1 MLTLLTIR
9 DFAVVSAIE
18 LEFGR
23 GLTVIS
29 GETGAGKSL
38 LVDALGFLSGLRADS
53 GMVRI
58 DADTNLGVSVSTD
71 CNGRYAYLD
80 PYRGAQLALAVQNVE
95 DVLAG
100 AGMTLSNVVRLKVY
114 TTDVEALM
122 PAYGT
127 LAAKLGQ
134 ARVSPPNTLV
144 EVSRLAVPGLLVE
157 LEVTAAD

>member
-1 MLTLLTIR
+1 MERTPINPVTWSEQ
-9 DFAVVSAIE
+9 FGYHQGE
-18 LEFGR
+18 L
-23 GLTVIS
+23 V
-29 GETGAGKSL
+29 TGAQRTLYVAGQT
-38 LVDALGFLSGLRADS
+38 A
-53 GMVRI
+53 
-58 DADTNLGVSVSTD
+58 TD
-71 CNGRYAYLD
+71 ENGAPQHPGD
-80 PYRGAQLALAVQNVE
+80 IGAQLALAVQNVE

-127 LAAKLGQ
+127 LAARLGQ